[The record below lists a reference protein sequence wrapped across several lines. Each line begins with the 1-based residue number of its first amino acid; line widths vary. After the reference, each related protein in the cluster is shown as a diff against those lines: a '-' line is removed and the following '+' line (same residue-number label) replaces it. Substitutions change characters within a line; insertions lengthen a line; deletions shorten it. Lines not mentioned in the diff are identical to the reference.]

1 MRQDLKQRR
10 RERGWS
16 QKEAAVRL
24 GLSQPYLSMLENGDR
39 PLSPR
44 LARRVGRVYGLPTA
58 LPVSEPKPTDNQTLA
73 EALARL
79 EYPGFAYLRTRRQ
92 RKNPAAVLLTAL
104 ATDNL
109 EARVTEALP
118 WLLLRYADRLDTRWL
133 LEQARLHTLQNRLG
147 FVVSLARQVA
157 EAAPQYR
164 DRVPAL
170 ARLEQNLQKSRLA
183 NEDTL
188 CQAHASAAR
197 RRWLQEN
204 RTPEAAYW
212 NLLTDWRPEALRYV
226 L

>member
-58 LPVSEPKPTDNQTLA
+58 LPVFEPRPTDNQTLA
-73 EALARL
+73 EALAKL

-104 ATDNL
+104 ATANL

-133 LEQARLHTLQNRLG
+133 LEKAQLHTLQNRLG
-147 FVVSLARQVA
+147 FVVSLACQVA
-157 EAAPQYR
+157 KTTPQYR

-170 ARLEQNLQKSRLA
+170 THLEQNLQKSRLA
-183 NEDTL
+183 SEDTL
-188 CQAHASAAR
+188 CQAHMSDVR
-197 RRWLQEN
+197 RQWLQEN
-204 RTPEAAYW
+204 RTQEALYW

-226 L
+226 V

>member
-16 QKEAAVRL
+16 QEDAAVRL
-24 GLSQPYLSMLENGDR
+24 GLTQSYAFMPERGSR

-44 LARRVGRVYGLPTA
+44 LARKVARVYGLPTA

-79 EYPGFAYLRTRRQ
+79 EYPGFAYLCTRRH

-104 ATDNL
+104 ATDDL

-118 WLLLRYADRLDTRWL
+118 WLLLQYADRLDTQWL
-133 LEQARLHTLQNRLG
+133 LGQARQHTLQNKLG
-147 FVVSLARQVA
+147 FVVNLARQVA
-157 EAAPQYR
+157 EATPQYR
-164 DRVPAL
+164 GRVPVL
-170 ARLEQNLQKSRLA
+170 TWLEQNLQMSRLA
-183 NEDTL
+183 SEDTL
-188 CQAHASAAR
+188 CQARMSDVR
-197 RRWLQEN
+197 RRWLREN
-204 RTPEAAYW
+204 RTREAAYW

-226 L
+226 V

>member
-16 QKEAAVRL
+16 QEEAAVRL
-24 GLSQPYLSMLENGDR
+24 GLSQSYVSMLERGNR

-44 LARRVGRVYGLPTA
+44 LARKVALVYGLPTA

-92 RKNPAAVLLTAL
+92 RKNPAEVLLVAL
-104 ATDNL
+104 ATNDL

-118 WLLLRYADRLDTRWL
+118 WLLLQYADRLDTRWL

-188 CQAHASAAR
+188 CQAHLSAAR

>member
-16 QKEAAVRL
+16 QEGAAVRL
-24 GLSQPYLSMLENGDR
+24 GLSQSYVSMLERGSR
-39 PLSPR
+39 PLLPR
-44 LARRVGRVYGLPTA
+44 LARKMARVYGLPTV
-58 LPVSEPKPTDNQTLA
+58 LPVSEPRPTDNQTLA

-104 ATDNL
+104 TTDDL

-133 LEQARLHTLQNRLG
+133 LEQAQLHTFQNRLG
-147 FVVSLARQVA
+147 FVVNLARQVA
-157 EAAPQYR
+157 EATPQYR
-164 DRVPAL
+164 GRVPVL
-170 ARLEQNLQKSRLA
+170 TWLEQNLQKSRLA
-183 NEDTL
+183 SEDTL
-188 CQAHASAAR
+188 CQARMSDVR
-197 RRWLQEN
+197 RRWLRDN
-204 RTPEAAYW
+204 RTQEAAYW

-226 L
+226 V

>member
-16 QKEAAVRL
+16 QEEAAVRL
-24 GLSQPYLSMLENGDR
+24 GLSQSYVSMLENGSR

-44 LARRVGRVYGLPTA
+44 LARRVGRAYGLPTA
-58 LPVSEPKPTDNQTLA
+58 LPVSEPRPTDNQTLA
-73 EALARL
+73 EALAKL
-79 EYPGFAYLRTRRQ
+79 EYPGFAYMRTRRQ
-92 RKNPAAVLLTAL
+92 RRNPGGVLLAAL

-118 WLLLRYADRLDTRWL
+118 WLLLQYADRLDTRWL

-188 CQAHASAAR
+188 CQAHLSAAR

>member
-1 MRQDLKQRR
+1 MKQRR

-16 QKEAAVRL
+16 QEEAAVRL
-24 GLSQPYLSMLENGDR
+24 GLSQSYVSMLERGNR

-44 LARRVGRVYGLPTA
+44 LARKVARVYGLPTA

-92 RKNPAAVLLTAL
+92 RKNPAEVLLVAL
-104 ATDNL
+104 ATNDL

-118 WLLLRYADRLDTRWL
+118 WLLLQYADRLDTRWL

-188 CQAHASAAR
+188 CQAHLSAAR

>member
-1 MRQDLKQRR
+1 MRQDLKQGR

-58 LPVSEPKPTDNQTLA
+58 LPVSEPRPTDNQTLA

-92 RKNPAAVLLTAL
+92 RRNPGGVLLAAL
-104 ATDNL
+104 ATDDL

-118 WLLLRYADRLDTRWL
+118 WLLLRYVDRLDTRWL
-133 LEQARLHTLQNRLG
+133 LEQARQHTLQNKLG
-147 FVVSLARQVA
+147 FVVNLARQVA
-157 EAAPQYR
+157 EATPQYR
-164 DRVPAL
+164 GRVPAL
-170 ARLEQNLQKSRLA
+170 TRLEQNLQKSRLA

-188 CQAHASAAR
+188 CQARMSDVR
-197 RRWLQEN
+197 RQWLQEN
-204 RTPEAAYW
+204 RTREAAYW

-226 L
+226 V

>member
-16 QKEAAVRL
+16 QEEAAVRL
-24 GLSQPYLSMLENGDR
+24 GLSQSYVSMLENGSR

-44 LARRVGRVYGLPTA
+44 LARKVARVYGLPTA

-92 RKNPAAVLLTAL
+92 RKNPAEVLLTAL
-104 ATDNL
+104 ATDDL

-118 WLLLRYADRLDTRWL
+118 WLLLQYADRLDTQWL
-133 LEQARLHTLQNRLG
+133 LGQARQHTLQNKLG
-147 FVVSLARQVA
+147 FVVNLARQVA
-157 EAAPQYR
+157 EATPQYR
-164 DRVPAL
+164 GRVPVL
-170 ARLEQNLQKSRLA
+170 TWLEQNLQMSRLA
-183 NEDTL
+183 SEDTL
-188 CQAHASAAR
+188 CQARMSDVR
-197 RRWLQEN
+197 RRWLREN
-204 RTPEAAYW
+204 RTREAMYW

-226 L
+226 V

>member
-16 QKEAAVRL
+16 QEEAAVRL
-24 GLSQPYLSMLENGDR
+24 GLSQSYVSMLERGNR

-44 LARRVGRVYGLPTA
+44 LARKVARVYGLPTA

-73 EALARL
+73 EALAKL

-92 RKNPAAVLLTAL
+92 RKNPAEVLLVAL
-104 ATDNL
+104 ATNDL

-118 WLLLRYADRLDTRWL
+118 WLLLQYADRLDTRWL

-188 CQAHASAAR
+188 CQAHLSAAR